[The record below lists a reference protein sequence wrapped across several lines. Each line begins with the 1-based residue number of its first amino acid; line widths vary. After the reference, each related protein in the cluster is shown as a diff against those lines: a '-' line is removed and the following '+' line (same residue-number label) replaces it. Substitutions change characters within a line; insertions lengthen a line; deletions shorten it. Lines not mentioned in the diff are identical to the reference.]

1 MKKYQLHDGRGQ
13 VDFVL
18 MFQDV
23 MLIYRIEFD
32 DVVRVDDDNDEQDLF
47 DLKMILNIQDI
58 DDD

>member
-1 MKKYQLHDGRGQ
+1 VKKYQLHDGHGQ

-18 MFQDV
+18 MMQDV
-23 MLIYRIEFD
+23 MLIYQIEFD
-32 DVVRVDDDNDEQDLF
+32 DVVHVDDDNDEQDLF